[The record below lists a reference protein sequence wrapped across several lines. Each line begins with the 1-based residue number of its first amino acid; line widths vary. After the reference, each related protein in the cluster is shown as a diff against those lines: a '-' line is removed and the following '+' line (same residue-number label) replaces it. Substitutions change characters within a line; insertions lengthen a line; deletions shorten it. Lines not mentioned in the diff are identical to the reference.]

1 MNQPIVRR
9 DASCLRWGIR
19 GDEGESGEDTRQQIV
34 TKRLEIRSNH
44 DKRQQGNILSMIWLC
59 PY

>member
-1 MNQPIVRR
+1 
-9 DASCLRWGIR
+9 
-19 GDEGESGEDTRQQIV
+19 V